1 MANPMYGQNKAD
13 TEVAVV
19 SDGDVF
25 VKEYTATAAMGSD
38 SGKVRCIELNHAST
52 VIAITKID
60 GADYAG
66 QVVSVKD
73 TSASG
78 TAAHTVTL
86 ASGTW
91 NGTATV
97 VTLNAPDECIV
108 VMFDS
113 AGDGTILVNVGSV
126 ALS

>member
-1 MANPMYGQNKAD
+1 MYGQNKAD

-19 SDGDVF
+19 SDTDVF

-91 NGTATV
+91 NGTNTV

-108 VMFDS
+108 VIFDS
-113 AGDGTILVNVGSV
+113 AGDGTVLVNIGSG

>member
-1 MANPMYGQNKAD
+1 MYGQNKAD

-19 SDGDVF
+19 SDTDVF
-25 VKEYTATAAMGSD
+25 LKEYTATAAMGSD

-52 VIAITKID
+52 VIAIAKID

-91 NGTATV
+91 NGTNTV

-108 VMFDS
+108 VIFDS
-113 AGDGTILVNVGSV
+113 AGDGTVLVNIGSV

>member
-19 SDGDVF
+19 SDTDVF
-25 VKEYTATAAMGSD
+25 LKEYTATAAMGSD

-91 NGTATV
+91 NGTNTV

-108 VMFDS
+108 VIFDS
-113 AGDGTILVNVGSV
+113 AGDGTVLVNIGSV

>member
-19 SDGDVF
+19 SDTDVF
-25 VKEYTATAAMGSD
+25 LKEYTATAAMGSD

-91 NGTATV
+91 NGTNTV

-108 VMFDS
+108 VIFDS
-113 AGDGTILVNVGSV
+113 AGDGTVLVNIGSG